1 MAIKFEA
8 DAKKW
13 LTMGY
18 RPLEIERE
26 IRDFWEKNRIAE
38 KLMKLRER
46 ENIDVLGYVEGPP
59 TLNGVP
65 HIGHARGRVMK
76 DLRYRWKSMQGYY
89 IPFWAGW
96 DCQGLPVELEVEKL
110 LGVKNKR
117 ELLERVGEE
126 RFVEECKKTI
136 MKYYSYWREADR
148 KLGLFMTY
156 DREYWTYLDD
166 YIEREWK
173 YLKRAWEQGLLGEG
187 YYVVA
192 YCPGCQTSLSNAEVG
207 LGYEEVEDPSL
218 YFKFKVAGKDDEYF
232 LIWTTMPFTIV
243 TDLMIAVH
251 PSAEYAKVKVGKE
264 YWIMARQR
272 VEPLMQELKIEEYTV
287 TKTFLG
293 KELEGL
299 KYEYPFKDLIPKQ
312 TELDK
317 LPNVH
322 RVVCEEFVDV
332 NTATGV
338 VHLSPGNGE
347 EDFEAAMKRNVPI
360 YVPFDDE
367 CNFTDDAGEFSGL
380 FARDA
385 DEKVIEELHRRG
397 LLVHVEKVRH
407 EYPTCWRSH
416 HKLIWL
422 ARREY
427 FLWTN
432 KINDKIV
439 EAAEKVRYFYEGPKN
454 RFLAFLKEA
463 KPWCIS
469 RERVWGT
476 PLPIWVCENCG
487 HKILVSSKK
496 EILEKALPDPATGK
510 KPELPELHKP
520 WIDRVFFECEKCGG
534 RMRREPYVLD
544 TWHNSGASP
553 YARFTDEEFERFVPV
568 DFLVEAID
576 QTRGW
581 ANTLLLEHVILTGKP
596 EAPYKAFLFY
606 GFALDAKG
614 RKMSKS
620 LGNVIEVNPLLEGNS
635 ADLCRFYIL
644 WKCSPIDSM
653 SFDIEEVKR
662 RPYQILSTLYHL
674 HRFFYQNAEYD
685 GFDPKRHNL
694 NWTEENDLLRAPER
708 WLLSKLQGTIEEVTR
723 RFESCEFNFAVSALE
738 KFIVDNVSREYVPM
752 IRRELWTDDPQTL
765 NRRLAIYATLWHVL
779 KTSLLLFNPAT
790 PFITEFLYQKVFR
803 AFDNSLPE
811 SINFE
816 RWPVPEEKF
825 KDPRLEEEFDI
836 LMKAISVSYAARQAG
851 RLKRRWPLRKAFV
864 VAPKRVI
871 ESLENFK
878 ELFLELANVKEAEF
892 AESIP
897 EDLAGEHWI
906 SATEEEIQ
914 ILLDTRRDKTLI
926 GEGLM
931 RDLARRIQALR
942 KELGFVP
949 TEILNEAH
957 VAMLGQEK
965 VELLSSFL
973 EEMAELVRVKKIR
986 VYPDKP
992 EVRGLEWHQYELDG
1006 ENILIAIT

>member
-26 IRDFWEKNRIAE
+26 IRDFWEKNRIAD

-46 ENIDVLGYVEGPP
+46 ENVGVLGYVEGPP
-59 TLNGVP
+59 TLNGMP
-65 HIGHARGRVMK
+65 HIGHARGRIMK

-96 DCQGLPVELEVEKL
+96 DCQGLPVELEVERM

-136 MKYYSYWREADR
+136 MKYYKHWREADR
-148 KLGLFMTY
+148 KLGLFMNY
-156 DREYWTYLDD
+156 NREYWTYLDS

-218 YFKFKVAGKDDEYF
+218 YFKFRVAGKENEYF
-232 LIWTTMPFTIV
+232 LIWTTMPFTII

-251 PSAEYAKVKVGKE
+251 PSAEYAKVKVGE
-264 YWIMARQR
+264 EFWIMARQR
-272 VEPLMQELKIEEYTV
+272 VEPLMQELKIEDYSIAEI
-287 TKTFLG
+287 FLG

-312 TELDK
+312 AELDK

-322 RVVCEEFVDV
+322 RVVCEDFVDV

-360 YVPFDDE
+360 YAPFDDE
-367 CNFTDDAGEFSGL
+367 CNFTDEAGEFSGL

-385 DEKVIEELHRRG
+385 DEKVIEELRKRG

-432 KINDKIV
+432 KINEKIV
-439 EAAEKVRYFYEGPKN
+439 EAAEKVEYFYEGPKN

-476 PLPIWVCENCG
+476 PLPVWVCEKCG

-496 EILEKALPDPATGK
+496 
-510 KPELPELHKP
+510 
-520 WIDRVFFECEKCGG
+520 
-534 RMRREPYVLD
+534 
-544 TWHNSGASP
+544 
-553 YARFTDEEFERFVPV
+553 
-568 DFLVEAID
+568 
-576 QTRGW
+576 
-581 ANTLLLEHVILTGKP
+581 
-596 EAPYKAFLFY
+596 
-606 GFALDAKG
+606 
-614 RKMSKS
+614 
-620 LGNVIEVNPLLEGNS
+620 
-635 ADLCRFYIL
+635 
-644 WKCSPIDSM
+644 
-653 SFDIEEVKR
+653 
-662 RPYQILSTLYHL
+662 
-674 HRFFYQNAEYD
+674 
-685 GFDPKRHNL
+685 
-694 NWTEENDLLRAPER
+694 
-708 WLLSKLQGTIEEVTR
+708 
-723 RFESCEFNFAVSALE
+723 
-738 KFIVDNVSREYVPM
+738 
-752 IRRELWTDDPQTL
+752 
-765 NRRLAIYATLWHVL
+765 
-779 KTSLLLFNPAT
+779 
-790 PFITEFLYQKVFR
+790 
-803 AFDNSLPE
+803 
-811 SINFE
+811 
-816 RWPVPEEKF
+816 
-825 KDPRLEEEFDI
+825 
-836 LMKAISVSYAARQAG
+836 
-851 RLKRRWPLRKAFV
+851 
-864 VAPKRVI
+864 
-871 ESLENFK
+871 
-878 ELFLELANVKEAEF
+878 
-892 AESIP
+892 
-897 EDLAGEHWI
+897 
-906 SATEEEIQ
+906 
-914 ILLDTRRDKTLI
+914 
-926 GEGLM
+926 
-931 RDLARRIQALR
+931 
-942 KELGFVP
+942 
-949 TEILNEAH
+949 
-957 VAMLGQEK
+957 
-965 VELLSSFL
+965 
-973 EEMAELVRVKKIR
+973 
-986 VYPDKP
+986 
-992 EVRGLEWHQYELDG
+992 
-1006 ENILIAIT
+1006 